1 MFKKILQA
9 IGNFLSGAAK
19 SVINALTKGN
29 EIANAVK
36 NTIDSPLLDIVTH
49 ITPTGID
56 DRVLMYLRKYL
67 PIWIATMGWAEK
79 KLSDFDETT
88 LPHVMN
94 AINAEA
100 SKLIADFN
108 SVDLTRQQAIASAQV
123 VYDAKVVNV

>member
-9 IGNFLSGAAK
+9 IGKFLSGAAK

-29 EIANAVK
+29 EIANTVK
-36 NTIDSPLLDIVTH
+36 NTIDSPLLDIVVN
-49 ITPTGID
+49 ITSTNID
-56 DRVLMYLRKYL
+56 NQALTYLRKYL
-67 PIWIATMGWAEK
+67 PIWITTMGWAEK

-108 SVDLTRQQAIASAQV
+108 KADLTRQQAIAIAQV